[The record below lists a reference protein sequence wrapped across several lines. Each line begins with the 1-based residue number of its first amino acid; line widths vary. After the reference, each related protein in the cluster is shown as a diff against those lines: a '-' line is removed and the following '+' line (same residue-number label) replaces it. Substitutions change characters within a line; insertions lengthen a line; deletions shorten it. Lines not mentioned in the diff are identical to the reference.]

1 MSQARRK
8 ARLWIPALLV
18 LTAGAFILYGSS
30 HYRLSPPKLITQVAR
45 AAATPVFAL
54 ALRGDRE
61 WVERKSG
68 SYWHG
73 VPPGVEQHALPAAS
87 PFIFEDPD
95 APFLQDLRTTYAL
108 EELISQSTSEYDA
121 ILRLGGWVGS
131 QFDHGTDPVA
141 GGDKACDP
149 VALVEAGREG
159 SKYWCEIAA
168 RLMVHAAAS
177 VGLPARI
184 ITASTDGYTWEHAV
198 AEIWSNEFSKWFVVD
213 PDFNQVY
220 ELEGVPL
227 SAIEILLR
235 GEEWEQQGRLH
246 RRQIAP
252 PKASIP
258 PGDPLGLYQ
267 YVHVDMRTDWCSRSL
282 RRGSPAGGDLSTW
295 WYARKDLRD
304 HILTS
309 SQFQPD
315 PGSFD
320 WKLNLVTAVPTGTQ
334 GQGGAQYAM
343 VSYSPYFESFE
354 VDYGNGWENAG
365 ARLSLDPG
373 QQARVRVVTRYGWR
387 GPGAAFPPQSTASP
401 GASATN

>member
-1 MSQARRK
+1 MIQIRRK
-8 ARLWIPALLV
+8 ARLWITALLL
-18 LTAGAFILYGSS
+18 LTAGAFILQGSS
-30 HYRLSPPKLITQVAR
+30 HYQLSPPKFITQVAR
-45 AAATPVFAL
+45 TAATPVFAL

-61 WVERKSG
+61 WVGQKSN

-73 VPPGVEQHALPAAS
+73 LPPGVEGAAPVAAN

-95 APFLQDLRTTYAL
+95 APFLQQLRTTYGL

-149 VALVEAGREG
+149 VALVEAGRAG
-159 SKYWCEIAA
+159 AKYWCEIAA

-227 SAIEILLR
+227 SAIEILQH
-235 GEEWEQQGRLH
+235 GMVWEQEGRLQ

-252 PKASIP
+252 PKSSIP
-258 PGDPLGLYQ
+258 PADPLALYH
-267 YVHVDMRTDWCSRSL
+267 YVHVDMRTDWCTRSL
-282 RRGSPAGGDLSTW
+282 RRGSPVGGDLSTW
-295 WYARKDLRD
+295 WHAKEDLRD
-304 HILTS
+304 HVLTS
-309 SQFQPD
+309 SRFQGNPQ
-315 PGSFD
+315 SFD
-320 WKLNLVTAVPTGTQ
+320 WKLNVATSVPLGGGTTGQRRAVL
-334 GQGGAQYAM
+334 
-343 VSYSPYFESFE
+343 SYSPYFQAFE
-354 VDYGNGWENAG
+354 VNYGNGWEDAG
-365 ARLSLDPG
+365 PQVIIEPG
-373 QQARVRVVTRYGWR
+373 ESVRVRVVTRFGWR
-387 GPGAAFPPQSTASP
+387 GAEAVVSG
-401 GASATN
+401 